1 MTFER
6 FEKKFPCDE
15 GKIVGQGAASVPDI
29 GALRLFMGKFRGRS
43 FRNGLYRVIET
54 QSINQWL
61 DRVSLAFP
69 EYRTRITCFGYDWL
83 GRVFA
88 LDSARSEGGQ
98 PGVILL
104 EPGTGES
111 LVIPANLET
120 FHNEELET
128 HGEAA
133 LAISFYNKWL
143 QSGGTPP
150 WHHQCIG
157 YNLPL
162 FLRGVDDIDNL
173 WLTEIEVYWHLS
185 AQLIQQTR
193 GLPPGTP
200 IGNVTIS

>member
-15 GKIVGQGAASVPDI
+15 GEIAGQDTASAPDI
-29 GALRLFMGKFRGRS
+29 GTLRLFMGKFGGQS
-43 FRNGLYRVIET
+43 FRNGLYRVIESH
-54 QSINQWL
+54 SINQWL

-69 EYRTRITCFGYDWL
+69 EYRTRVTCFGYDWL

-88 LDSARSEGGQ
+88 LDSARSEQGQ

-104 EPGTGES
+104 EPGTGAS

-120 FHNEELET
+120 FHDEELQT

-143 QSGGTPP
+143 QSGGAAPR
-150 WHHQCIG
+150 HHQCIG
-157 YNLPL
+157 YNVPL
-162 FLRGVDDIDNL
+162 FLGGVDDIDNL
-173 WLTEIEVYWHLS
+173 SLTEIEVYWHVS

-193 GLPPGTP
+193 GLPPGTR
-200 IGNVTIS
+200 IGKVTIS